1 MALTRKMLKAM
12 GIEDEKI
19 DQIIEAHSE
28 TVEGLK
34 GQLDTVTS
42 SAKKANDEAMSLQ
55 KELEEAKNLA
65 LEKEGKNPWKVKFEA
80 LKEEFEGYK
89 TEEQKKATKAAK
101 ESAYKALLKE
111 SGIAEKRIAAVC
123 KVSDIEGIEL
133 GEDGKIK
140 DADKLRESI
149 KNEWADFITTEGTKG
164 AETAT
169 PPQNTGGSNDNNDH
183 SAMKRIIAQREQ
195 LYGANPKE

>member
-1 MALTRKMLKAM
+1 MLKAM

-28 TVEGLK
+28 TVDGLK
-34 GQLDTVTS
+34 GELDTAR
-42 SAKKANDEAMSLQ
+42 SAAKGDADKVAALQ

-65 LEKEGKNPWKVKFEA
+65 IEKEGKNPWKVKFDA

-89 TEEQKKATKAAK
+89 SEEQKKATKAAK
-101 ESAYKALLKE
+101 ENAYKALLKE
-111 SGIAEKRIAAVC
+111 TGIAEKRIAAVC
-123 KVSDIEGIEL
+123 KVSDFESLEL

-140 DADKLRESI
+140 DADKLKENI
-149 KNEWADFITTEGTKG
+149 KSEWADFITTEGAKG

-169 PPQNTGGSNDNNDH
+169 PPDNKGGKDDENSSVVD
-183 SAMKRIIAQREQ
+183 KIIAQRAAI
-195 LYGANPKE
+195 YGTQK

>member
-1 MALTRKMLKAM
+1 MLTRKMLKAM

-28 TVEGLK
+28 TVDGLK
-34 GQLDTVTS
+34 GELDTIK
-42 SAKKANDEAMSLQ
+42 SAAKGDADKVVALQ

-65 LEKEGKNPWKVKFEA
+65 IEKEGKNPWKVKFDA

-111 SGIAEKRIAAVC
+111 TGIAEKRIAAVC
-123 KVSDIEGIEL
+123 KVSDFESLEL

-140 DADKLRESI
+140 DADKLKENI
-149 KNEWADFITTEGTKG
+149 KNEWADFITTEGSKG

-169 PPQNTGGSNDNNDH
+169 PPENKGGKTDENSSVVD
-183 SAMKRIIAQREQ
+183 KIIAQRASI
-195 LYGANPKE
+195 YGAQK